1 MASTLVITGLDEAV
15 AALKAMAVA
24 VDKATA
30 EATEMTT
37 AMVEGRARA
46 NLARYSHSRGTPTP
60 SPRGQPPAKIS
71 GVLQNS
77 FEDTMPSPD
86 GDGGWECELS
96 SGLAYS
102 LIQEV
107 GGWAGRG
114 HRSYLPPRPYLRPAV
129 DDLVASGAIRD
140 TYIRYWE
147 KAILA

>member
-1 MASTLVITGLDEAV
+1 MASWVTVTGLDEAV

-30 EATEMTT
+30 EATEMTS
-37 AMVEGRARA
+37 ALVEGRARA
-46 NLARYSHSRGTPTP
+46 NLARYSHSRRTPTP
-60 SPRGQPPAKIS
+60 SPPGQPPAKI
-71 GVLQNS
+71 GGALQNS
-77 FEDTMPSPD
+77 FHDTIPIPD

-96 SGLAYS
+96 SGLVYS

-114 HRSYLPPRPYLRPAV
+114 HRSHLPPRPYLRPAV
-129 DDLVASGAIRD
+129 DDAAASGVIRD

-147 KAILA
+147 RAILA